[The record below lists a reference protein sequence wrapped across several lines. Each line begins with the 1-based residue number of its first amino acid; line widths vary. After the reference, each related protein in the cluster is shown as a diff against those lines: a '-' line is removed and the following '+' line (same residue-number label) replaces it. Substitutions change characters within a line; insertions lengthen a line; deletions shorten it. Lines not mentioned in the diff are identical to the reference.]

1 MIQVVK
7 YSCCGKVF
15 AACHDPS
22 FKTDKDWKDK
32 IEEYSKRG
40 NVVEIIENNNVKFEN
55 CNCSEKKD
63 KLYRDIYKKGGF
75 GKYLINV
82 GIRSSEFNYSEEEIF
97 HNIKYF
103 QDCFEDNL
111 SEYKALLFLYD
122 FLEKENK

>member
-1 MIQVVK
+1 MLQVVK
-7 YSCCGKVF
+7 YGCCGKVF
-15 AACHDPS
+15 AACYEPK
-22 FKTDKDWKDK
+22 FRYDKSWQNK

-40 NVVEIIENNNVKFEN
+40 DIVEIIENNNVKFES
-55 CNCSEKKD
+55 CICSEKKD

-97 HNIKYF
+97 DNIKYF

-111 SEYKALLFLYD
+111 SEYKALFFLYD